1 MSSNIA
7 LLVEKV
13 ISTYVQSVIG
23 LIILDLNDTL
33 STSTPTALAIAAL
46 PAAITVLTA
55 SLPVVSERLPFYV
68 ALLGNTARTFVQ
80 GFLGFLL
87 AQQVFT
93 LDVSIGQAAAFAALP
108 AALAVLKAGIAT
120 RVGDP
125 NTPNLLPAD
134 VDPAGI
140 TVADV

>member
-1 MSSNIA
+1 MQRSNIA
-7 LLVEKV
+7 LFAEKV
-13 ISTYVQSVIG
+13 IATYLQSFIALVIF
-23 LIILDLNDTL
+23 DLNDTL

-55 SLPVVSERLPFYV
+55 SLPTVPERSPFYV
-68 ALLGNTARTFVQ
+68 ALFGNAARTFAQ

-93 LDVSIGQAAAFAALP
+93 LDISVGRAAVFAALP
-108 AALAVLKAGIAT
+108 AALAVLKAGLAT

-125 NTPNLLPAD
+125 NTPNLLPAN

-140 TVADV
+140 QVAG

>member
-23 LIILDLNDTL
+23 LIILDLNDTV

-55 SLPVVSERLPFYV
+55 SLPTVPERLPFYV

-93 LDVSIGQAAAFAALP
+93 LDVSVGQAAVFAALP

-125 NTPNLLPAD
+125 NTPNLLPAN

-140 TVADV
+140 PVAD